1 MAFLTGVLLLVEG
14 SGHLV
19 SDTITFP
26 KDNDRGI
33 ASLHCFLSKNFLAT
47 ILFATFLNDKS
58 QGYQVGNIIQHC
70 LLGEKSVKYINWSS
84 SICKRY
90 WSTLHD
96 AGFRKWLFGE

>member
-1 MAFLTGVLLLVEG
+1 MTFLTGVLLLVEG

-47 ILFATFLNDKS
+47 ILFATFSQSQKS
-58 QGYQVGNIIQHC
+58 PLPSGRYYPTLFVGRKKCQV
-70 LLGEKSVKYINWSS
+70 Y
-84 SICKRY
+84 
-90 WSTLHD
+90 
-96 AGFRKWLFGE
+96 